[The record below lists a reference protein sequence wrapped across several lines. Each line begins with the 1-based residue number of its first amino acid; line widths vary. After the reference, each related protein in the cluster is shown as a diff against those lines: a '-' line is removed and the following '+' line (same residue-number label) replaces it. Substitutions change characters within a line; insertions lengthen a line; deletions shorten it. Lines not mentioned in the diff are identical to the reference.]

1 MIRIISSM
9 NKSLKIGLIL
19 DNLYVSKYVVDLIRW
34 SKSNS
39 GIEISHYLVPKNQNP
54 NNAKKSKFQKIF
66 SLNAWKTLP
75 RRRLKNFILK
85 TEKNR
90 NLKHNRIHHDSMQKY
105 KIDKEGLDKIE
116 YEEIESKSNLSFI
129 VAEES
134 LKAIKDLDFDIL
146 LRFNKKII
154 RGELLNITKY
164 GIISM
169 HHGSDFNY
177 RGGPAGFWEVYN
189 GDPKSGYII
198 QKLTEKLD
206 NGNILFRGFIPTQR
220 SWLLNKA
227 ELNLRSFHNLKKI
240 LVEISNKKQLPNFLD
255 NYPFPFL
262 LNTDPTIFQMFQY
275 IFKKYKNRKD
285 LKKFKNANNRYLVG
299 FQNTDWGNLE
309 YRKATYI
316 KNPKNTFLADPF
328 VIEVENQHYCFLE
341 AYDYEKDKGT
351 IDVYR
356 LDNSDYQKVGTAIEE
371 DFHLSFPYLLKHNG
385 TLYMIPESSKNKD
398 IRLYKCIEFPLKW
411 ELEKVLKDS
420 IDASDTMV
428 FYHNNLWWMMT
439 NVDELFLGDHNYQL
453 NIYYSEDLLSDAWKP
468 HKKNPILMDPAYGRN
483 AGLLIK
489 DKNLFRV
496 AQKYGFNKK
505 YGEGISI
512 RQISNLSEDSY
523 HEIELASYESFYSNK
538 ILGSHHLHSNNK
550 YTVFDVWKA
559 TKQ

>member
-1 MIRIISSM
+1 M

-90 NLKHNRIHHDSMQKY
+90 NLKHNRIHHDSMQKF

-129 VAEES
+129 VSEES

-198 QKLTEKLD
+198 Q
-206 NGNILFRGFIPTQR
+206 
-220 SWLLNKA
+220 
-227 ELNLRSFHNLKKI
+227 
-240 LVEISNKKQLPNFLD
+240 
-255 NYPFPFL
+255 
-262 LNTDPTIFQMFQY
+262 
-275 IFKKYKNRKD
+275 
-285 LKKFKNANNRYLVG
+285 
-299 FQNTDWGNLE
+299 
-309 YRKATYI
+309 
-316 KNPKNTFLADPF
+316 
-328 VIEVENQHYCFLE
+328 
-341 AYDYEKDKGT
+341 
-351 IDVYR
+351 
-356 LDNSDYQKVGTAIEE
+356 
-371 DFHLSFPYLLKHNG
+371 
-385 TLYMIPESSKNKD
+385 
-398 IRLYKCIEFPLKW
+398 
-411 ELEKVLKDS
+411 
-420 IDASDTMV
+420 
-428 FYHNNLWWMMT
+428 
-439 NVDELFLGDHNYQL
+439 
-453 NIYYSEDLLSDAWKP
+453 
-468 HKKNPILMDPAYGRN
+468 
-483 AGLLIK
+483 
-489 DKNLFRV
+489 
-496 AQKYGFNKK
+496 
-505 YGEGISI
+505 
-512 RQISNLSEDSY
+512 
-523 HEIELASYESFYSNK
+523 
-538 ILGSHHLHSNNK
+538 
-550 YTVFDVWKA
+550 
-559 TKQ
+559 

>member
-1 MIRIISSM
+1 MSSM

-19 DNLYVSKYVVDLIRW
+19 DDLYVSKYVIDLIRW
-34 SKSNS
+34 SKSTS
-39 GIEISHYLVPKNQNP
+39 GIEISHYLIPKNQNS
-54 NNAKKSKFQKIF
+54 NNIKKSKFQKIF

-75 RRRLKNFILK
+75 KRRLKNYILK
-85 TEKNR
+85 IEKDR
-90 NLKHNRIHHDSMQKY
+90 NLKHNRTHLDSMQKF
-105 KIDKEGLDKIE
+105 KIDKEDLDKVE
-116 YEEIESKSNLSFI
+116 YEEIKSKSNISFI
-129 VAEES
+129 VSDES
-134 LKAIKDLDFDIL
+134 LVAIKKLDFDLL

-154 RGELLNITKY
+154 KGELLNITKF

-240 LVEISNKKQLPNFLD
+240 LLQISNKKQLPNFLD

-262 LNTDPTIFQMFQY
+262 LNTDPTVIQMFKY

-285 LKKFKNANNRYLVG
+285 SRKYKNANNRYLVG
-299 FQNTDWGNLE
+299 FQNTEWGKLE
-309 YRKATYI
+309 YRKATFI
-316 KNPKNTFLADPF
+316 KNPENQFLADPF
-328 VIEVENQHYCFLE
+328 VIEFENQHYCFVE
-341 AYDYEKDKGT
+341 AYDYEKDKGS

-356 LDNSDYQKVGTAIEE
+356 LDKSSYQQIGTAIEE
-371 DFHLSFPYLLKHNG
+371 DFHLSFPFLLNHEG
-385 TLYMIPESSKNKD
+385 VLYMIPESSKNKD

-411 ELEKVLKDS
+411 ELEKILKDN
-420 IDASDTMV
+420 IDASDTIV
-428 FYHNNLWWMMT
+428 FYQNNLWWMMT

-453 NIYYSEDLLSDAWKP
+453 NIYYSENLFSDNWEP
-468 HKKNPILMDPAYGRN
+468 HNENPILMSPDYGRN

-489 DKNLFRV
+489 DKKIFRV
-496 AQKYGFNKK
+496 AQKYGFNQK

-512 RQISNLSEDSY
+512 RQILKLTKEFYNEV
-523 HEIELASYESFYSNK
+523 EIISYESFYSSK

-550 YTVFDVWKA
+550 YTVFDVWKSA
-559 TKQ
+559 K

>member
-1 MIRIISSM
+1 M
-9 NKSLKIGLIL
+9 
-19 DNLYVSKYVVDLIRW
+19 
-34 SKSNS
+34 
-39 GIEISHYLVPKNQNP
+39 
-54 NNAKKSKFQKIF
+54 
-66 SLNAWKTLP
+66 
-75 RRRLKNFILK
+75 
-85 TEKNR
+85 
-90 NLKHNRIHHDSMQKY
+90 
-105 KIDKEGLDKIE
+105 
-116 YEEIESKSNLSFI
+116 
-129 VAEES
+129 
-134 LKAIKDLDFDIL
+134 
-146 LRFNKKII
+146 
-154 RGELLNITKY
+154 
-164 GIISM
+164 
-169 HHGSDFNY
+169 
-177 RGGPAGFWEVYN
+177 
-189 GDPKSGYII
+189 
-198 QKLTEKLD
+198 
-206 NGNILFRGFIPTQR
+206 
-220 SWLLNKA
+220 
-227 ELNLRSFHNLKKI
+227 
-240 LVEISNKKQLPNFLD
+240 
-255 NYPFPFL
+255 
-262 LNTDPTIFQMFQY
+262 
-275 IFKKYKNRKD
+275 
-285 LKKFKNANNRYLVG
+285 
-299 FQNTDWGNLE
+299 
-309 YRKATYI
+309 
-316 KNPKNTFLADPF
+316 ADPF

-453 NIYYSEDLLSDAWKP
+453 NIYFSEDLLSDVWKP